1 MKAQGTVE
9 LALGSSKD
17 LSFNGPAL
25 SNPMPPISSFLEKT
39 SRRPCS
45 VLSCRAM
52 LNLDPYASKCL
63 LFDRR
68 TKLVADEALII
79 EANIFQGMDPRV
91 YSVGGGCSSSS
102 FPFLVAEP

>member
-39 SRRPCS
+39 VGDLALFSLAERCS
-45 VLSCRAM
+45 
-52 LNLDPYASKCL
+52 
-63 LFDRR
+63 
-68 TKLVADEALII
+68 T
-79 EANIFQGMDPRV
+79 
-91 YSVGGGCSSSS
+91 
-102 FPFLVAEP
+102 